1 MKRDT
6 LWLLVLAIVFFI
18 ISVIGF
24 NKASEHDE
32 RASCKEKY
40 MDSLRIENIKLDIEI
55 KKIKLKQ
62 KNLK

>member
-6 LWLLVLAIVFFI
+6 LWLLVFAIGFFV

-32 RASCKEKY
+32 VASYKKKY

-62 KNLK
+62 NSLK